1 MSRTV
6 GQDAAPFRKED
17 LLSIEKTLY
26 AQKED
31 ELVARKIARPN
42 FNHPPYASEIGYD
55 FYSREG
61 SAKLLASGA
70 DANDV
75 PFVTEKMGRIT
86 AQVYELVTGIR
97 YTRAERQAV
106 QARQA
111 LGRGAP
117 VQLDMLRVESAR
129 RFIGEGEDKLFFV
142 GDSKYKIKGMLNMT
156 GATVE
161 DVAQGAFSGSAAAKR
176 LWANK
181 TPKEILADIL
191 TAKKA
196 IESTG
201 VFKAKILVLSPES
214 RLALLNPY
222 SDLSQ
227 MTVLQW
233 MQGQGAYF
241 TDIVESRYMLAANNG
256 LSGSVNCFALV
267 DNSPEVMELMIP
279 EELNLGEPVYDLL
292 EASAQVARERIAG
305 GAFRHPAGIYIG
317 KGI

>member
-1 MSRTV
+1 MPEIR
-6 GQDAAPFRKED
+6 QDAAPFRKED

-70 DANDV
+70 NANDV
-75 PFVTEKMGRIT
+75 PFVTEKMGRVT
-86 AQVYELVTGIR
+86 AQVYELVTGIK
-97 YTRAERQAV
+97 YTKAERQAV

-111 LGRGAP
+111 LGKGAP

-142 GDSKYKIKGMLNMT
+142 GDSKFKIKGLLNMT
-156 GATVE
+156 GTTSE
-161 DVAQGAFSGSAAAKR
+161 DVAQGAVSGSAAFKR
-176 LWANK
+176 QWANK
-181 TPKEILADIL
+181 TPKEMLADIL
-191 TAKKA
+191 TGKKA

-201 VFKAKILVLSPES
+201 VFKAKLLILSPES
-214 RLALLNPY
+214 RLALLQPY

-256 LSGSVNCFALV
+256 LGVNAFALV

-279 EELNLGEPVYDLL
+279 QELELGEPVYDMLGT
-292 EASAQVARERIAG
+292 SAQVASERIAG